1 VTTNLERAW
10 MDAITQLGCI
20 VCWLFENAPG
30 TPGCP
35 HHLLTEGGRRRGHL
49 DTICL
54 CDPGHHQNSS
64 TPAKISRHPNKA
76 RFEAAYGTEESLLLQ
91 SRRIVEVRFELFIGV
106 DIDAI
111 HYKRQGVRPA

>member
-20 VCWLFENAPG
+20 VCLLFENAPG
-30 TPGCP
+30 TPGAV
-35 HHLLTEGGRRRGHL
+35 HHLLRGGRRIGHL

-54 CDPGHHQNSS
+54 CDPGHHQNSP
-64 TPAKISRHPNKA
+64 TPAKVSRHPSKA
-76 RFEAAYGTEESLLLQ
+76 AFEKRYATEDYLL
-91 SRRIVEVRFELFIGV
+91 RRTRQIVEQRFGLYVGV

-111 HYKRQGVRPA
+111 YRRKAHG